1 MNLAAL
7 PMYDLAETRPAAEA
21 WWAGL
26 ARACRAE
33 GLEEAPAALS
43 WPDDLKA
50 AWRDPQLFFSQTCG
64 YPLMTELRG
73 AVRVVATPC
82 YVAEGCSG
90 PFYSSAV
97 VVRADDQAQTL
108 EDLRGRRAA
117 YNSTD
122 SQSGY
127 NVLRALVAP
136 LADGRS
142 FFNSTLESGS
152 HAGSLAAVA
161 EDRADVAAIDC
172 VTYALH
178 ARHRPAAVAG
188 LRVLRYGPAT
198 PGLPYVTAGGRSDD
212 DLLRLREALY
222 EALADPG
229 LAEAR
234 EALLLH
240 GASVL
245 PEDAYD
251 GLLEM
256 RDEAVALG
264 YGEVT

>member
-1 MNLAAL
+1 
-7 PMYDLAETRPAAEA
+7 MYDLPEVRPAAEA

-33 GLEEAPAALS
+33 GLEDAPAALT
-43 WPDDLKA
+43 WPDDPKA
-50 AWRDPQLFFSQTCG
+50 EWRSPELFFSQTCG
-64 YPLMTELRG
+64 YPLMTQLRG
-73 AVRVVATPC
+73 ELRVVATPC
-82 YVAEGCSG
+82 YDAEGCSG
-90 PFYSSAV
+90 PFYSSAI
-97 VVRADDQAQTL
+97 VVRADDPAQKL
-108 EDLRGRRAA
+108 EDLRGRCAA

-136 LADGRS
+136 LAGGRS

-161 EDRADVAAIDC
+161 ESRADVAAIDC

-188 LRVLRYGPAT
+188 LRVLLYGPST
-198 PGLPYVTAGGRSDD
+198 PGLPYVTAAGRSDD

-222 EALADPG
+222 EALADPD

-234 EALLLH
+234 QSLLLH
-240 GASVL
+240 GASAL

-251 GLLEM
+251 LLLEM
-256 RDEAVALG
+256 RDEALAQG
-264 YGEVT
+264 YGELA